1 MTIVEGLGGDVR
13 NTLHTACD
21 GGTGR
26 AIFIQRLHQALV
38 ALPLGVILDHADLL
52 PDDALLLLHRLFGEV
67 GNGHEGEKDLQI
79 LIELL
84 RGGEIVAGD
93 GVGSEGVRLS
103 TVGGQHLQGVAL
115 LGVEHLMLE
124 VVGDA
129 CRGVQPLTIANLKAH
144 VHAAVGSAEQ
154 SIRAAEILLGD
165 DADLQAVGQRM
176 AVDTFANAGIGHHHT
191 AASFPLRKNTVS
203 RVQLAAASRIRW
215 GVTACKAARSSSGV
229 SSVSVAF

>member
-1 MTIVEGLGGDVR
+1 MAIVEGLGGNVGDA
-13 NTLHTACD
+13 LHTACD
-21 GGTGR
+21 GGTGG
-26 AIFIQRLHQALV
+26 AIYIQRLHQALV

-52 PDDALLLLHRLFGEV
+52 PDDALLLFHRLLGEV

-93 GVGSEGVRLS
+93 GVGGEGVGLS

-129 CRGVQPLTIANLKAH
+129 CGGVQPLPVTDLKAH
-144 VHAAVGSAEQ
+144 VHAAVRSAEQ
-154 SIRAAEILLGD
+154 GIGAAKILLGH
-165 DADLQAVGQRM
+165 DADL
-176 AVDTFANAGIGHHHT
+176 
-191 AASFPLRKNTVS
+191 
-203 RVQLAAASRIRW
+203 
-215 GVTACKAARSSSGV
+215 
-229 SSVSVAF
+229 